1 MVDEGH
7 KLKNINCRLIKTLKA
22 FKSENRLLLTGT
34 PLQVRICTDTRQSQ
48 KCNVLSKCYFFFK
61 IAPKYGIYYIS
72 A

>member
-34 PLQVRICTDTRQSQ
+34 PLQVRICFDTTKSQ
-48 KCNVLSKCYFFFK
+48 KCNVLK
-61 IAPKYGIYYIS
+61 IIYS
-72 A
+72 LKFP